1 MEMKK
6 VIHYAKRLRTAAV
19 ILHREKKL
27 SDYFEILKKR
37 TIFD

>member
-1 MEMKK
+1 MKMKK
-6 VIHYAKRLRTAAV
+6 VIYYAKRLRTAAV